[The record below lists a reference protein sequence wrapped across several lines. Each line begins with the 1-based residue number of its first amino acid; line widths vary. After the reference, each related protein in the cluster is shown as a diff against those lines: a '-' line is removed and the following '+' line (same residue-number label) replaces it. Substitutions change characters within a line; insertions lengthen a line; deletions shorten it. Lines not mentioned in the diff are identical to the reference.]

1 MVSFSGVKGVIASL
15 GVKGVI
21 AGFGLIAKCFAIMQA
36 ELSFFFALLKGT
48 SPRLE
53 EPITPLT
60 SNPKRLITPLIITIL
75 ILTSCSTTRNL
86 PEEETLYTGIRR
98 NEYVNDSA
106 LQKTTDALDEV
117 EAALSYPPNNAI
129 FGSSTYRFPIPFGL
143 WVYNAF
149 VNHQKGVG
157 KWVFNTFAS
166 EPVFISSVN
175 PEVRSKVA
183 TNLLHDYG
191 FFRGRVTEQLV
202 PQKNPR
208 KAKVSYRVDAG
219 HLFTLDS
226 IQYRHFP
233 FVADTLIRFTDRER
247 LLRKGDPFSV
257 VTLESERNRLST
269 LFRNNGY
276 YYYRSNYIT
285 FRADTIQRPGQ
296 VWLQIQPANGL
307 SQAANRQWY
316 IGNTTVNLR
325 NNMNRQPLEDTL
337 QIRHLRVNYT
347 GKKPPLRPG
356 VLFHNI
362 RLRHGALY
370 SQEKQRQSQENM
382 ARMGV
387 FSSVDMQFVPRDTS
401 ATCDTLDV
409 VISATFD
416 KPLDIE
422 LEVNATTK
430 SNDQV
435 GPGLSLGVAKKNV
448 FRGGETF
455 SVKLDASYEWQTGGT
470 ATGKSA
476 EINSWE
482 LGLSTALTY
491 PRLMF
496 PGLNTRRFRFPAQT
510 DFKLYANQLNR
521 AGFFRLLSFG
531 GSAVYTFQPNRTSKH
546 TFTPFG
552 LTFTMLQNHTAKFDS
567 IMEQN
572 RALAVSF
579 RDQFIPAMSYTYTFD
594 DASIAS
600 RRHHTWWSTTVKSA
614 GNVTSAI
621 YALCGEAFDQ
631 RDKALLGN
639 PFAQFLKVTTEL
651 RNLFKVRGRTHVA
664 TRLMAGV
671 IIPYGNSQ
679 YAPYNEQFYIGGAN
693 SLRAFTAR
701 TIGPGSYHPEQGL
714 YSYLDET
721 GDVKLEANV
730 ELRFS
735 IVGNLYGATFL
746 DAGNVWLLHSQADRP
761 GGELTLKNMWNDIA
775 LGTGLGLRYDLEF
788 LVLRLDL
795 GVALHVPYDTG
806 KSGYYNIPRFKDG
819 LGLHLAVGYPF

>member
-1 MVSFSGVKGVIASL
+1 MRYNKKKTNVGSVLGYVKGASEKL
-15 GVKGVI
+15 HG
-21 AGFGLIAKCFAIMQA
+21 
-36 ELSFFFALLKGT
+36 S
-48 SPRLE
+48 
-53 EPITPLT
+53 
-60 SNPKRLITPLIITIL
+60 
-75 ILTSCSTTRNL
+75 ILTIIVSLLFVACSTTRNL
-86 PEEETLYTGIRR
+86 PQEETLYTGIKRI
-98 NEYVNDSA
+98 EYVNDSA
-106 LQKTTDALDEV
+106 LQKTEAALDEV
-117 EAALSYPPNNAI
+117 EAALAYPPNNAI
-129 FGSSTYRFPIPFGL
+129 FGSSTYKFPFPFGL

-149 VNHQKGVG
+149 VNHQKGIG
-157 KWVFNTFAS
+157 RWIFNTFAS
-166 EPVFISSVN
+166 EPVYMSAVN

-183 TNLLHDYG
+183 TNLLHDFG
-191 FFRGRVTEQLV
+191 FFRGKVTSRVI

-208 KAKVSYRVDAG
+208 KEKVSYRVDAG
-219 HLFTLDS
+219 HLFMLDS
-226 IQYRHFP
+226 IRYRRFP
-233 FVADTLIRFTDRER
+233 YVADTLIRFTTKDR
-247 LLRKGDPFSV
+247 LLKVGDPFSV
-257 VTLESERNRLST
+257 VQLEAERNRLST

-285 FRADTIQRPGQ
+285 FRADTIQQPGR
-296 VWLQIQPANGL
+296 VWLQIQPQEGL
-307 SQAANRQWY
+307 PPAVNKQWY
-316 IGNTTVNLR
+316 IGKTTVNLR
-325 NNMNRQPLEDTL
+325 KNNDYTLKDTL
-337 QIRHLRVNYT
+337 QIRHLKINFT

-356 VLFHNI
+356 VLFHNF
-362 RLRHGALY
+362 RLRHGDLY

-409 VISATFD
+409 VLSATFD
-416 KPLDIE
+416 KPLDVE
-422 LEVNATTK
+422 LEVNATSK

-435 GPGLSLGVAKKNV
+435 GPGLSFGIAKKNV

-496 PGLNTRRFRFPAQT
+496 PGLDTRRFRFPAQT
-510 DFKLYANQLNR
+510 EFKLYANQLNR

-531 GSAVYTFQPNRTSKH
+531 GSAVYTFQPTRTSKH
-546 TFTPFG
+546 TFTPFR
-552 LTFTMLQNHTAKFDS
+552 LTFNMLQDHTAKFDS

-594 DASIAS
+594 DASITS
-600 RRHHTWWSTTVKSA
+600 RRHHTWWSTTVTSA
-614 GNVTSAI
+614 GNVTSGI
-621 YALCGEAFDQ
+621 YALCGEPFDKH
-631 RDKALLGN
+631 DKSLLGN

-651 RNLFKVRGRTHVA
+651 RNLFKVQGRTHVA

-671 IIPYGNSQ
+671 IVPYGNSQ
-679 YAPYNEQFYIGGAN
+679 YAPYSEQFYIGGAN
-693 SLRAFTAR
+693 SIRAFTAR
-701 TIGPGSYHPEQGL
+701 TIGPGSYRPDEGL

-730 ELRFS
+730 ELRFP

-746 DAGNVWLLHSQADRP
+746 DAGNVWLLRPQSDRP
-761 GGELTLKNMWNDIA
+761 GGELTLKDVWNDIA

-795 GVALHVPYDTG
+795 GIALHVPYDTG
-806 KSGYYNIPRFKDG
+806 KSGYYNILRFKDG
-819 LGLHLAVGYPF
+819 LGLHLSVGYPF

>member
-1 MVSFSGVKGVIASL
+1 MITKHL
-15 GVKGVI
+15 
-21 AGFGLIAKCFAIMQA
+21 AKLAKPA
-36 ELSFFFALLKGT
+36 
-48 SPRLE
+48 
-53 EPITPLT
+53 ITPLT
-60 SNPKRLITPLIITIL
+60 PKPKGLITPLII
-75 ILTSCSTTRNL
+75 ILTACSTTRNL
-86 PEEETLYTGIRR
+86 PEEETLYTGIKRI
-98 NEYVNDSA
+98 EYVNDSA
-106 LQKTTDALDEV
+106 LRHTEAALDEV
-117 EAALSYPPNNAI
+117 EAALAYPPNNAI
-129 FGSSTYRFPIPFGL
+129 FGSSSYRFPLPFGL

-149 VNHQKGVG
+149 VNHQRGVG
-157 KWVFNTFAS
+157 KWVFNNFAA
-166 EPVFISSVN
+166 EPVYMSAVN

-183 TNLLHDYG
+183 TNLLRDYG
-191 FFRGRVTEQLV
+191 FFRGRVASEV
-202 PQKNPR
+202 IPQKNPR
-208 KAKVSYRVDAG
+208 KEKVAYRVNAG

-226 IQYRHFP
+226 IQYRRFP
-233 FVADTLIRFTDRER
+233 YVADTLIRFTAKEK
-247 LLRKGDPFSV
+247 LLHAGDPFSV
-257 VTLESERNRLST
+257 VQLESERNRLST

-276 YYYRSNYIT
+276 YYYRGDYIT
-285 FRADTIQRPGQ
+285 FRADTIQRPGH
-296 VWLQIQPANGL
+296 VWLQVQPREGL
-307 SQAANRQWY
+307 PSVVNRQWY
-316 IGNTTVNLR
+316 IGKTVVNLH
-325 NNMNRQPLEDTL
+325 NNNRRQLEDTL
-337 QIRHLRVNYT
+337 QIRHLTVNYT

-356 VLFHNI
+356 VLFHNF
-362 RLRHGALY
+362 RFRHGDLY
-370 SQEKQRQSQENM
+370 SQEKQRLSQENM

-387 FSSVDMQFVPRDTS
+387 FSSVDMQFVPRDTT

-409 VISATFD
+409 VVSATFD
-416 KPLDIE
+416 KPLDVE
-422 LEVNATTK
+422 LEVNATSK
-430 SNDQV
+430 SNDQI
-435 GPGLSLGVAKKNV
+435 GPGLSFGVAKKNV

-510 DFKLYANQLNR
+510 EFKLYANQLNR

-531 GSAVYTFQPNRTSKH
+531 GNAVYSFQPTRTSKH
-546 TFTPFG
+546 TFTPFR
-552 LTFTMLQNHTAKFDS
+552 LTFNMLQSHTAKFDS

-572 RALAVSF
+572 RALAISF

-594 DASIAS
+594 DASITS
-600 RRHHTWWSTTVKSA
+600 RRHHTWWSTTVTSA
-614 GNVTSAI
+614 GNVTSAL
-621 YALCGEAFDQ
+621 YALCGSPFSK
-631 RDKALLGN
+631 RDKSLLGN
-639 PFAQFLKVTTEL
+639 PFAQFFKATTEL

-679 YAPYNEQFYIGGAN
+679 YAPYSEQFYIGGAN
-693 SLRAFTAR
+693 SIRAFTAR
-701 TIGPGSYHPEQGL
+701 TIGPGSFHPEEST

-730 ELRFS
+730 ELRFP

-746 DAGNVWLLHSQADRP
+746 DAGNVWLLHPQADRP
-761 GGELTLKNMWNDIA
+761 GGTLTLNDLWNDIA

-795 GVALHVPYDTG
+795 GIAIHVPYDTG

>member
-1 MVSFSGVKGVIASL
+1 MRYNKKKTNVGSVLGYVKGASEKL
-15 GVKGVI
+15 HG
-21 AGFGLIAKCFAIMQA
+21 
-36 ELSFFFALLKGT
+36 S
-48 SPRLE
+48 
-53 EPITPLT
+53 
-60 SNPKRLITPLIITIL
+60 
-75 ILTSCSTTRNL
+75 ILTIIVSLLFVACSTTRNL
-86 PEEETLYTGIRR
+86 PQEETLYTGIKRI
-98 NEYVNDSA
+98 EYVNDSA
-106 LQKTTDALDEV
+106 LQKTEAALDEV
-117 EAALSYPPNNAI
+117 EAALAYPPNNAI
-129 FGSSTYRFPIPFGL
+129 FGSSTYKFPFPFGL

-149 VNHQKGVG
+149 VNHQKGIG
-157 KWVFNTFAS
+157 RWIFNTFAS
-166 EPVFISSVN
+166 EPVYMSAVN

-183 TNLLHDYG
+183 TNLLHDFG
-191 FFRGRVTEQLV
+191 FFRGKVTSRVI

-208 KAKVSYRVDAG
+208 KEKVSYRVDAG
-219 HLFTLDS
+219 HLFVLDS
-226 IQYRHFP
+226 IRYRRFP
-233 FVADTLIRFTDRER
+233 YVADTLIRFTTKER
-247 LLRKGDPFSV
+247 LLKVGDPFSV
-257 VTLESERNRLST
+257 VQLEAERNRLST

-276 YYYRSNYIT
+276 YYYRSNYIM
-285 FRADTIQRPGQ
+285 FRADTIQQPGR
-296 VWLQIQPANGL
+296 VWLQIQPQEGL
-307 SQAANRQWY
+307 PPAVNKQWY
-316 IGNTTVNLR
+316 IGKTTVNLR
-325 NNMNRQPLEDTL
+325 KNNDYTLKDTL
-337 QIRHLRVNYT
+337 QIRHLRINFT

-356 VLFHNI
+356 VLFHNF
-362 RLRHGALY
+362 RLRHGDLY

-409 VISATFD
+409 VLSATFD
-416 KPLDIE
+416 KPLDVE
-422 LEVNATTK
+422 LEVNATSK

-435 GPGLSLGVAKKNV
+435 GPGLSFGIAKKNV

-496 PGLNTRRFRFPAQT
+496 PGLDTRRFRFPAQT
-510 DFKLYANQLNR
+510 EFKLYANQLNR

-531 GSAVYTFQPNRTSKH
+531 GSAVYTFQPTRTSKH
-546 TFTPFG
+546 TFTPFR
-552 LTFTMLQNHTAKFDS
+552 LTFNMLQDHTAKFDS

-594 DASIAS
+594 DASITS
-600 RRHHTWWSTTVKSA
+600 RRHHTWWSTTVTSA
-614 GNVTSAI
+614 GNVTSGI
-621 YALCGEAFDQ
+621 YALCGEPFDKH
-631 RDKALLGN
+631 DKSLLGN

-651 RNLFKVRGRTHVA
+651 RNLFKVQGRTHVA

-671 IIPYGNSQ
+671 IVPYGNSQ
-679 YAPYNEQFYIGGAN
+679 YAPYSEQFYIGGAN
-693 SLRAFTAR
+693 SIRAFTAR
-701 TIGPGSYHPEQGL
+701 TIGPGSYRPDEGL

-730 ELRFS
+730 ELRFP

-746 DAGNVWLLHSQADRP
+746 DAGNVWLLRPQSDRP
-761 GGELTLKNMWNDIA
+761 GGELTLKDVWNDIA

-795 GVALHVPYDTG
+795 GIALHVPYDTG

>member
-1 MVSFSGVKGVIASL
+1 MRYNKKKTNVGSVLGYVKGAS
-15 GVKGVI
+15 
-21 AGFGLIAKCFAIMQA
+21 
-36 ELSFFFALLKGT
+36 E
-48 SPRLE
+48 
-53 EPITPLT
+53 
-60 SNPKRLITPLIITIL
+60 IL
-75 ILTSCSTTRNL
+75 HGSILTIIVSLLFVACSTTRNL
-86 PEEETLYTGIRR
+86 PQEETLYTGIKRI
-98 NEYVNDSA
+98 EYVNDSA
-106 LQKTTDALDEV
+106 LQKTEATLDEV
-117 EAALSYPPNNAI
+117 EAALAYPPNNAI
-129 FGSSTYRFPIPFGL
+129 FGSSTYKFPFPFGL

-149 VNHQKGVG
+149 VNHQKGIG
-157 KWVFNTFAS
+157 RWIFNTFAS
-166 EPVFISSVN
+166 EPVYMSAVN

-183 TNLLHDYG
+183 TNLLHDFG
-191 FFRGRVTEQLV
+191 FFRGKVTNRVI

-208 KAKVSYRVDAG
+208 KEKVSYRVNAG
-219 HLFTLDS
+219 HLFVLDS
-226 IQYRHFP
+226 IRYRRFP
-233 FVADTLIRFTDRER
+233 YVADTLIRFTAKER
-247 LLRKGDPFSV
+247 LLKVGDPFSV
-257 VTLESERNRLST
+257 VQLEAERNRLST

-285 FRADTIQRPGQ
+285 FRADTIQQPGR
-296 VWLQIQPANGL
+296 VWLQIQPQEGL
-307 SQAANRQWY
+307 PPAVNKQWY
-316 IGNTTVNLR
+316 IGKTTVNLR
-325 NNMNRQPLEDTL
+325 KNNDYTLKDTL
-337 QIRHLRVNYT
+337 QIRHLRINFT

-356 VLFHNI
+356 VLFHNF
-362 RLRHGALY
+362 RLRHGDLY

-409 VISATFD
+409 VLSATFD
-416 KPLDIE
+416 KPLDVE
-422 LEVNATTK
+422 LEVNATSK

-435 GPGLSLGVAKKNV
+435 GPGLSFGIAKKNV

-496 PGLNTRRFRFPAQT
+496 PGLDTRRFRFPAQT
-510 DFKLYANQLNR
+510 EFKLYANQLNR

-531 GSAVYTFQPNRTSKH
+531 GSAVYTFQPTRTSKH
-546 TFTPFG
+546 TFTPFR
-552 LTFTMLQNHTAKFDS
+552 LTFNMLQDHTAKFDS

-594 DASIAS
+594 DASITS
-600 RRHHTWWSTTVKSA
+600 RRHHTWWSTTVTSA
-614 GNVTSAI
+614 GNVTSGI
-621 YALCGEAFDQ
+621 YALCGEPFDKH
-631 RDKALLGN
+631 DKSLLGN

-651 RNLFKVRGRTHVA
+651 RNLFKVQGRTHVA

-671 IIPYGNSQ
+671 IVPYGNSQ
-679 YAPYNEQFYIGGAN
+679 YAPYSEQFYIGGAN
-693 SLRAFTAR
+693 SIRAFTAR
-701 TIGPGSYHPEQGL
+701 TIGPGSYRPDEGL

-730 ELRFS
+730 ELRFP

-746 DAGNVWLLHSQADRP
+746 DAGNVWLLRPQSDRP
-761 GGELTLKNMWNDIA
+761 GGELALKDVWNDIA
-775 LGTGLGLRYDLEF
+775 IGTGLGLRYDLEF

-795 GVALHVPYDTG
+795 GIALHVPYDTG
-806 KSGYYNIPRFKDG
+806 KSGYYNIPCFKDG
-819 LGLHLAVGYPF
+819 LGLHLSVGYPF